1 MIGAAYGCAMRCR
14 VLVLVP
20 VVAALA
26 AACVPPP
33 GGGVPKRYLDRVFP
47 QVSTTQNVKYA
58 TAPDLVTGAPVD
70 LKLDVFTPAGDTLT
84 NRPAVIWVHGGGF
97 RTGTKAAT
105 TTVASEYAQRGYVT
119 FSIDYRLDPGNRC
132 QDVQDGKITD
142 PDQLAAETAR
152 CKAAV
157 FAAQHDTQAVV
168 RFVRASASSYGVN
181 PGMVAVGGFSA
192 GAVTALH
199 VAYRS
204 DDPGDVGDFDGVDS
218 RIQAALAAS
227 GCNYDQGSIGPG
239 DAPTFLL
246 HAEFDQAVPFAC
258 AQSTAQRAHDAGLV
272 AETMFFYGE
281 ATHAKALYDKYKAQV
296 DARWT
301 SFLVQQLFGALEV
314 EVPGPTPSPTP
325 AAPVQAAVRFTG

>member
-1 MIGAAYGCAMRCR
+1 MRIVR
-14 VLVLVP
+14 RFSFLAVG
-20 VVAALA
+20 ALA
-26 AACVPPP
+26 VATVACVPP
-33 GGGVPKRYLDRVFP
+33 GPKRYVDLVFP
-47 QVSTTQNVKYA
+47 QVATTQNVTYA
-58 TAPDLVTGAPVD
+58 TAPDLVNGLPVD
-70 LKLDVFTPAGDTLT
+70 LRLDVFRPTGDTVT

-119 FSIDYRLDPGNRC
+119 LSIDYRLDPGNRC

-142 PDQLAAETAR
+142 PNELAIERAR
-152 CKAAV
+152 CERAI

-168 RFVRASASSYGVN
+168 RFVRANAAAYAVN
-181 PGMVAVGGFSA
+181 PGKVAVGGFSA

-204 DDPGDVGDFDGVDS
+204 DDPGDVGDLDGVDS
-218 RIQAALAAS
+218 RVQAAMAAS
-227 GCNYDQGSIGPG
+227 GCNYDPDSIGAG
-239 DAPTFLL
+239 DAPVFLL

-258 AQSTAQRAHDAGLV
+258 AQSTAQRAHDTGLV

-281 ATHAKALYDKYKAQV
+281 STHAKALYDKYKAQV

-301 SFLVQQLFGALEV
+301 SFLVEQLQLG
-314 EVPGPTPSPTP
+314 
-325 AAPVQAAVRFTG
+325 

>member
-1 MIGAAYGCAMRCR
+1 MRR
-14 VLVLVP
+14 SLLILVG
-20 VVAALA
+20 VVAVATV
-26 AACVPPP
+26 ACMPPP
-33 GGGVPKRYLDRVFP
+33 GGGSPKRYVDRVFP

-70 LKLDVFTPAGDTLT
+70 LKLDVFTPAGDTAK

-97 RTGTKAAT
+97 RTGTKVAT

-119 FSIDYRLDPGNRC
+119 VSIDYRLDPGNRC

-142 PDQLAAETAR
+142 PDELAAETAR
-152 CKAAV
+152 CERAI

-168 RFVRASASSYGVN
+168 RFVRANAAASGVN
-181 PGMVAVGGFSA
+181 PGKIAVAGFSA

-204 DDPGDVGDFDGVDS
+204 DDPGDVGDLDGVDS
-218 RIQAALAAS
+218 RVQAALAAS
-227 GCNYDQGSIGPG
+227 GCNYDPDSIGAG
-239 DAPTFLL
+239 DAPVFLL

-281 ATHAKALYDKYKAQV
+281 STHAKALYDKYKAQV

-301 SFLVQQLFGALEV
+301 SFLVEQLRLG
-314 EVPGPTPSPTP
+314 
-325 AAPVQAAVRFTG
+325 

>member
-1 MIGAAYGCAMRCR
+1 MRR
-14 VLVLVP
+14 SLLVLVG
-20 VVAALA
+20 VVAVAA
-26 AACVPPP
+26 AACMPPP
-33 GGGVPKRYLDRVFP
+33 GGGGSPKRYVDRVFP
-47 QVSTTQNVKYA
+47 QVSTIQNVTYA

-70 LKLDVFTPAGDTLT
+70 LKLDVFTPAGDTAK

-119 FSIDYRLDPGNRC
+119 LSIDYRLDPGNRC

-142 PDQLAAETAR
+142 PDELAAETAR
-152 CKAAV
+152 CERAI

-168 RFVRASASSYGVN
+168 RFVRANAAASGVD
-181 PGMVAVGGFSA
+181 PGKIAVGGFSA

-204 DDPGDVGDFDGVDS
+204 DDPGDVGDLDGVDS
-218 RIQAALAAS
+218 RVQAALAAS
-227 GCNYDQGSIGPG
+227 GCNYDPDSIGAG
-239 DAPTFLL
+239 DAPVFLL
-246 HAEFDQAVPFAC
+246 HAQFDQAVPFAC

-272 AETMFFYGE
+272 AETMFFSGE
-281 ATHAKALYDKYKAQV
+281 STHAKALYDKYKAEV

-301 SFLVQQLFGALEV
+301 SFLVEQLQLG
-314 EVPGPTPSPTP
+314 
-325 AAPVQAAVRFTG
+325 

>member
-1 MIGAAYGCAMRCR
+1 LRIVRR
-14 VLVLVP
+14 IP
-20 VVAALA
+20 VVVLGVLAVAAV
-26 AACVPPP
+26 ACVPP
-33 GGGVPKRYLDRVFP
+33 GPKRYVDIVFP
-47 QVSTTQNVKYA
+47 QVTTTQNVKYA
-58 TAPDLVTGAPVD
+58 TAPDLVTGSPVD
-70 LKLDVFTPAGDTLT
+70 LKFDVFRPSGDTET

-119 FSIDYRLDPGNRC
+119 LSIDYRLDPGNRC

-142 PDQLAAETAR
+142 PNELSIEIAR
-152 CKAAV
+152 CERAI

-168 RFVRASASSYGVN
+168 RFVRVNAAAYGVD
-181 PGMVAVGGFSA
+181 PGKIAVGGFSA

-204 DDPGDVGDFDGVDS
+204 DDPGDVGDFDGTDS
-218 RIQAALAAS
+218 RVQAALAAS
-227 GCNYDQGSIGPG
+227 GCNYDPESIGAG
-239 DAPTFLL
+239 DAPVFLL

-281 ATHAKALYDKYKAQV
+281 PTHAKALYDKYKTQV

-301 SFLVQQLFGALEV
+301 SFLVEQLQLG
-314 EVPGPTPSPTP
+314 
-325 AAPVQAAVRFTG
+325 

>member
-1 MIGAAYGCAMRCR
+1 LRIVRR
-14 VLVLVP
+14 IP
-20 VVAALA
+20 VVALGVLA
-26 AACVPPP
+26 VAAVACAPP
-33 GGGVPKRYLDRVFP
+33 GPKRYVDIVFP
-47 QVSTTQNVKYA
+47 QVNTTQNVKYA
-58 TAPDLVTGAPVD
+58 TAPDLVTGSPVD
-70 LKLDVFTPAGDTLT
+70 LKLDVFRPTGDTET

-105 TTVASEYAQRGYVT
+105 TTVASEYAQRGYLT
-119 FSIDYRLDPGNRC
+119 LSIDYRLDPGNRC

-142 PDQLAAETAR
+142 PDELAAETAR
-152 CKAAV
+152 CERAI

-168 RFVRASASSYGVN
+168 RFVRANAAAYGVD
-181 PGMVAVGGFSA
+181 PGKIAVGGFSA

-204 DDPGDVGDFDGVDS
+204 DDPGDVGDDDTVDS
-218 RIQAALAAS
+218 RVQASLAAS
-227 GCNYDQGSIGPG
+227 GCNYDPESIGAG
-239 DAPTFLL
+239 DAPVFLL

-272 AETMFFYGE
+272 AETMFFSGE

-301 SFLVQQLFGALEV
+301 SFLVAQLQLG
-314 EVPGPTPSPTP
+314 
-325 AAPVQAAVRFTG
+325 

>member
-1 MIGAAYGCAMRCR
+1 LRIVRRTPLVALG
-14 VLVLVP
+14 VLA
-20 VVAALA
+20 VAAV
-26 AACVPPP
+26 ACVPP
-33 GGGVPKRYLDRVFP
+33 GPKRYVDIAFP
-47 QVSTTQNVKYA
+47 QVTTTQNVKYA

-70 LKLDVFTPAGDTLT
+70 LKLDVFTPAGDTAK

-119 FSIDYRLDPGNRC
+119 LSIDYRLDSGNRC

-142 PDQLAAETAR
+142 PNELAIERAR
-152 CKAAV
+152 CERAI

-168 RFVRASASSYGVN
+168 RFARANAAAYAVN
-181 PGMVAVGGFSA
+181 PGKIAVGGFSA

-199 VAYRS
+199 GAYRS
-204 DDPGDVGDFDGVDS
+204 DDPGDVGDLDGVDS
-218 RIQAALAAS
+218 RVQAALAAS
-227 GCNYDQGSIGPG
+227 GCNYDPDSIGAG
-239 DAPTFLL
+239 DAPVFLL

-258 AQSTAQRAHDAGLV
+258 AQSTAQRAHDTGLA

-281 ATHAKALYDKYKAQV
+281 STHAKALYDKYKAQV

-301 SFLVQQLFGALEV
+301 SFLVEQLQLG
-314 EVPGPTPSPTP
+314 
-325 AAPVQAAVRFTG
+325 